1 MGLNFLNKKLFHKL
15 CSFEMIKMIPNYLIT
30 DLKNQLNF
38 N

>member
-1 MGLNFLNKKLFHKL
+1 MFIWNAKN
-15 CSFEMIKMIPNYLIT
+15 EMIKMIPNYLIS